1 MTVREM
7 KHAALAEQWTANI
20 MDCRQ
25 SGLSVAAWCE
35 EHQVN
40 KSTYYKWERRLLTEV
55 GPRAKQTHRE
65 LGTSELPVPA
75 FVELAVPSQTLP
87 AVDAPGAAAGFLP
100 DAVLRKGSITI
111 EVSSTASP
119 QLLGFLRGVIAHAD

>member
-20 MDCRQ
+20 IDCRQ

-55 GPRAKQTHRE
+55 GPREKQTHQE
-65 LGTSELPVPA
+65 LRGSELPVPA
-75 FVELAVPSQTLP
+75 FVELAAPSQALP
-87 AVDAPGAAAGFLP
+87 AVDAPGAAAGFMP
-100 DAVLRKGSITI
+100 DAVLRKGSVTI
-111 EVSSTASP
+111 EVSNSASP
-119 QLLGFLRGVIAHAD
+119 QLLGFLKGVVDHAD

>member
-20 MDCRQ
+20 IDCRQ

-55 GPRAKQTHRE
+55 GPREKQMH
-65 LGTSELPVPA
+65 
-75 FVELAVPSQTLP
+75 
-87 AVDAPGAAAGFLP
+87 
-100 DAVLRKGSITI
+100 
-111 EVSSTASP
+111 
-119 QLLGFLRGVIAHAD
+119 

>member
-7 KHAALAEQWTANI
+7 KHVALAEQWTANI
-20 MDCRQ
+20 IDCRQ
-25 SGLSVAAWCE
+25 SGLSVAAWCS

-55 GPRAKQTHRE
+55 GPREKQTHRE
-65 LGTSELPVPA
+65 MGTSELPVPA
-75 FVELAVPSQTLP
+75 FVELAVPSQ
-87 AVDAPGAAAGFLP
+87 AVPVVEEPGAAAGFMP

-111 EVSSTASP
+111 EVSNSASP
-119 QLLGFLRGVIAHAD
+119 QLLGFLKGVVAHAD

>member
-20 MDCRQ
+20 IDCRQ
-25 SGLSVAAWCE
+25 RGLSVAAWCE

-55 GPRAKQTHRE
+55 GPREKQTNRE
-65 LGTSELPVPA
+65 LSASELPVPA
-75 FVELAVPSQTLP
+75 FVELAAPSQALP
-87 AVDAPGAAAGFLP
+87 AVEAPGIAAGFMP
-100 DAVLRKGSITI
+100 DAVLRKGSVTI
-111 EVSSTASP
+111 EVSNSASP
-119 QLLGFLRGVIAHAD
+119 QLLGFLKGVIDHAD